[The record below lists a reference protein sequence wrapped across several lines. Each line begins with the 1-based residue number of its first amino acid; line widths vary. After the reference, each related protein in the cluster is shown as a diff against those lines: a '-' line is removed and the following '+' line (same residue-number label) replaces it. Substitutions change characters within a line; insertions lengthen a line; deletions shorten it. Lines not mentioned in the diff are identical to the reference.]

1 MLGTPKEKESIFQLF
16 SSINVLQ
23 LKWGRIDVR
32 FGTPFSLRSFIEA
45 VELSGKIPSS
55 ISINDKYGHILL
67 PLGYRLLGDINQIT
81 SIMPAALVGTI
92 LLTLRGRGVGRNELI
107 RKVKWLKDEIILRGG
122 KVAESGRSSTEVL
135 VDRAVGVLR
144 DLVGKRY
151 DILESVYYPL
161 RRFELSYYRNQVIH
175 LFVPECIVSV
185 AMYATIKAGGPV
197 KNQRTPIKSRLLN
210 DVKFLSM
217 LLRNEFVFE
226 RGGPSHNLDKS
237 LEKLKSANV
246 VIVGKDQLSGEL
258 WVTLSAEERRTGR
271 ETFGII
277 FFGDLI

>member
-1 MLGTPKEKESIFQLF
+1 MFDDDFNI
-16 SSINVLQ
+16 LQ
-23 LKWGRIDVR
+23 IYVA
-32 FGTPFSLRSFIEA
+32 PFSLRSFIQS
-45 VELSGKIPSS
+45 VEIAGKIPQQ
-55 ISINDKYGHILL
+55 ISLQGKYSAILL

-107 RKVKWLKDEIILRGG
+107 RKVKWLKDEIIMRGG

-144 DLVGKRY
+144 DLVGKRF

-175 LFVPECIVSV
+175 LFVPECIVLV
-185 AMYATIKAGGPV
+185 AMYATIKVGGPIR
-197 KNQRTPIKSRLLN
+197 NQRIAVKTRLFN

-217 LLRNEFVFE
+217 LLRDEFVYE
-226 RGGPSHNLDKS
+226 TGGVGHNLDKT
-237 LEKLKSANV
+237 LDKLISANV
-246 VIVGKDQLSGEL
+246 VVVGKDQQNGGEL

-271 ETFGII
+271 ETFGML
-277 FFGDLI
+277 FYVLVYFLISELPNRFLLLFALAIH

>member
-1 MLGTPKEKESIFQLF
+1 
-16 SSINVLQ
+16 
-23 LKWGRIDVR
+23 
-32 FGTPFSLRSFIEA
+32 LRGFIQS
-45 VELSGKIPSS
+45 VELAGKIPQQ
-55 ISINDKYGHILL
+55 ISLQGKYSAILL

-107 RKVKWLKDEIILRGG
+107 RKVKWLKDEIIMRGG

-144 DLVGKRY
+144 DLVGKRF

-185 AMYATIKAGGPV
+185 AMYATIKVGGPIR
-197 KNQRTPIKSRLLN
+197 NQRIAVKTRLFQ
-210 DVKFLSM
+210 DAKFLSM
-217 LLRNEFVFE
+217 LLRDEFVYE
-226 RGGPSHNLDKS
+226 RGGINHNLDKT
-237 LEKLKSANV
+237 LDRLVSANV
-246 VIVGKDQLSGEL
+246 VVVGKDQQNGGEL

-271 ETFGII
+271 ETFGMCFRWKDSTQILTTLHRFLLLFTLAI
-277 FFGDLI
+277 Y